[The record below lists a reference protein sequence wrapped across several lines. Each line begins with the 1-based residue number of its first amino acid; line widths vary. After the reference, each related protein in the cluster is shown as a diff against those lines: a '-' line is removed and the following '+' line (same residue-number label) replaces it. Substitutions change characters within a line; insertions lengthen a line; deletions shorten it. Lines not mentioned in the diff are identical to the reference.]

1 MRRYILRAGSSSLD
15 DLVMTQLD
23 EPKPGPRE
31 VLIRVRACSLNFRD
45 QAVLTGNYFG
55 GKVPADQVPL
65 SDGAGEVA
73 AVGSEVTGYK
83 AGDRVTS
90 TFFMNWVEGPPR
102 ASAGPATGA
111 PPAPGLL
118 SEYVVLPESAVVPMA
133 ANLSFEEAA
142 TLPCAGVTAWN
153 GLVNGVAPL
162 VPGQD
167 VLLLGTGGVSILALQ
182 FAKAGGATIIIT
194 SSSDE
199 KLERA
204 QALGATQLIN
214 YRQVEAWGP
223 EAAARASSAAGIGKV
238 IEVGGFGT
246 LPQSMQAVGWGGE
259 IAMIGVLTRG
269 GDNAP
274 HPLMMKGA
282 SLRGIMVGSRE
293 MAVNLNR
300 AIEASDIHPVID
312 KVFPFE
318 EAGEAYRYQ
327 ATPDLFGKV
336 VISV

>member
-1 MRRYILRAGSSSLD
+1 MRSYVIRAGATSLD
-15 DLVMTQLD
+15 DLVIVERD
-23 EPKPGPRE
+23 EPTPGPRD

-45 QAVLTGNYFG
+45 QAIVTGKYFG
-55 GKVPADQVPL
+55 GKVAADQVPL
-65 SDGAGEVA
+65 SDGAGEIVS
-73 AVGSEVTGYK
+73 VGSEVAQYK
-83 AGDRVTS
+83 VGDRVSS
-90 TFFMNWVEGPPR
+90 TFFMDWLEGPPR
-102 ASAGPATGA
+102 IGPAIGA
-111 PPAPGLL
+111 PPAPGML
-118 SEYVVLPESAVVPMA
+118 SEYVVLPETAVVPMA

-153 GLVNGVAPL
+153 GLVNGIAPL
-162 VPGQD
+162 KPGQD

-182 FAKAGGATIIIT
+182 FAKAGGASIIIT

-204 QALGATQLIN
+204 KALGASELIN
-214 YRQVEAWGP
+214 YRGIEAWGD
-223 EAAARASSAAGIGKV
+223 EAAKRSQAGIGKV

-246 LPQSMQAVGWGGE
+246 LPQSMQAVGFGGE

-269 GDNAP
+269 ESTP
-274 HPLMMKGA
+274 HALMFKGA

-293 MAVNLNR
+293 MAVQLNR

-318 EAGEAYRYQ
+318 EAVEAYHYQ
-327 ATPDLFGKV
+327 GSPDLFGKV

>member
-1 MRRYILRAGSSSLD
+1 MRSYVIRAGGSGLD
-15 DLVMTQLD
+15 DLVIVEQD
-23 EPKPGPRE
+23 EPKPAPRE
-31 VLIRVRACSLNFRD
+31 VLIRVRACSLNYRD

-65 SDGAGEVA
+65 SCGAGEVVS
-73 AVGSEVTGYK
+73 VGGEVGLCK
-83 AGDRVTS
+83 AGDRVAS
-90 TFFMNWVEGPPR
+90 TFFMNWLEGPPR
-102 ASAGPATGA
+102 MGAAIGA
-111 PPAPGLL
+111 PPAPGML
-118 SEYVVLPESAVVPMA
+118 SEYVVLPETAVVPMA

-153 GLVNGVAPL
+153 GLTGGIAPL
-162 VPGQD
+162 KPGQD

-182 FAKAGGATIIIT
+182 FAKAGGARIIIT
-194 SSSDE
+194 SSDDG

-204 QALGATQLIN
+204 KGLGASELIN
-214 YRQVEAWGP
+214 YKEIEAWGD
-223 EAAARASSAAGIGKV
+223 EAAKRSSAGIGKV

-246 LPQSMQAVGWGGE
+246 LPQSMQAIGFGGE

-269 GDNAP
+269 ESTP
-274 HPLMMKGA
+274 HALMFKGA

-293 MAVNLNR
+293 MATQLNR

-318 EAGEAYRYQ
+318 EAAEAYRYQ
-327 ATPDLFGKV
+327 GSPDLFGKV

>member
-1 MRRYILRAGSSSLD
+1 MRSYIIRAGGSSLD
-15 DLVMTQLD
+15 DLVMVERD
-23 EPKPGPRE
+23 EPQPGPRE
-31 VLIRVRACSLNFRD
+31 VVIRVRACSLNFRD

-55 GKVPADQVPL
+55 GKVQADQVPL

-73 AVGSEVTGYK
+73 AVGSEVEQYK
-83 AGDRVTS
+83 PGDRVAS
-90 TFFMNWVEGPPR
+90 TFFMNWLEGPPR
-102 ASAGPATGA
+102 MSPAIGA
-111 PPAPGLL
+111 PPAPGML
-118 SEYVVLPESAVVPMA
+118 SEYVLLPENAVVPMA

-153 GLVNGVAPL
+153 GLANGIAPL
-162 VPGQD
+162 KPGQD

-182 FAKAGGATIIIT
+182 FAHAGGARILIT
-194 SSSDE
+194 SSSDI

-204 QALGATQLIN
+204 QSLGASELIN
-214 YRQVEAWGP
+214 YREVEAWGV
-223 EAAARASSAAGIGKV
+223 EAAKRSPGGIGKV

-246 LPQSMQAVGWGGE
+246 LPQSMQAVGFGGE

-269 GDNAP
+269 ESTP
-274 HPLMMKGA
+274 HPLMFKGA

-293 MAVNLNR
+293 MAVQLNR

-318 EAGEAYRYQ
+318 EAAEAYRYQ
-327 ATPDLFGKV
+327 SSPDLFGKA
-336 VISV
+336 VIAV